1 MSFPPTSSP
10 FQNSPSQTP
19 LQNPSTPPPPPPK
32 QPQRSHETL
41 QPAHP
46 PSTPPKESL
55 RSQSG
60 NDMVEA
66 TGTGSGRSS
75 APPSQP
81 LFEQMQPQAPG
92 LEERWI
98 PEILQDKSYYP
109 PPLLVL
115 QRRRRRWCLTAYHR
129 TTDLHAL
136 LTNPPLLSALANS
149 HPSATYTSANLEKLL
164 ASNKSLATH
173 LLELQSHL
181 SAIRTSTES
190 LLLQHQSLEVSWRK
204 KQSEMDAALDPWSPK
219 ALYQRLVGAVAEQE
233 AVCRA
238 VEESFLEEGQ
248 RGGGMA
254 GEREVAEWVKR
265 VRAEAG
271 KLEARRE
278 ARARWDE
285 GRVGGWR

>member
-1 MSFPPTSSP
+1 MSFPSSA
-10 FQNSPSQTP
+10 SQTP

-32 QPQRSHETL
+32 QPQLNSEPL
-41 QPAHP
+41 QLANP
-46 PSTPPKESL
+46 PSTPPKEPL
-55 RSQSG
+55 HSQAQPNSDTG
-60 NDMVEA
+60 VA
-66 TGTGSGRSS
+66 TGTASGPGSGRSS
-75 APPSQP
+75 TIPNQP
-81 LFEQMQPQAPG
+81 IFEQTQPNPPTI
-92 LEERWI
+92 EDRWI
-98 PEILQDKSYYP
+98 PDILHDKS
-109 PPLLVL
+109 
-115 QRRRRRWCLTAYHR
+115 

-136 LTNPPLLSALANS
+136 LSNPSLLSALANT
-149 HPSATYTSANLEKLL
+149 HPAATYASANVEKLIATNTSL
-164 ASNKSLATH
+164 ASH

-181 SAIRTSTES
+181 SALRASTES

-204 KQSEMDAALDPWSPK
+204 KQTEMDAALDPWSPK

-248 RGGGMA
+248 RGGGLA
-254 GEREVAEWVKR
+254 GEREVAEWVR
-265 VRAEAG
+265 RIRAEGG